1 MPASSHVYGR
11 TCYNELYIAY
21 YEDDKGQIIQA
32 PLADT
37 SDTKVVY
44 QLPLLTY
51 GWQDVDG
58 KTLVYASLYAEN
70 GQAFLAYHQGG
81 ATMGTD
87 YLIRLNDDGT
97 TTLLND
103 TRYNIKN
110 FGDRS
115 IK

>member
-1 MPASSHVYGR
+1 LPASSHVYGR

-32 PLADT
+32 PFSRYFRHKGSISA
-37 SDTKVVY
+37 SV
-44 QLPLLTY
+44 LTY

-58 KTLVYASLYAEN
+58 KRLVYASLYAEN

-110 FGDRS
+110 FGERS